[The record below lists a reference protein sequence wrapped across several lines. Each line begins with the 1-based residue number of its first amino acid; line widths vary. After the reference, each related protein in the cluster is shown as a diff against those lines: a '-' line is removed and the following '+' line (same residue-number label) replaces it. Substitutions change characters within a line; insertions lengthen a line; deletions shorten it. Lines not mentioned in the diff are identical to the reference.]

1 MGMLDGKT
9 AIVTGGGR
17 GIGRGVS
24 LALAKAGAKVAI
36 ADFGVEVDGSG
47 QNSGPA
53 EDVAKE
59 IRAAGGEAFAALTN
73 VVNPAD
79 CEAVVEKVINEWGK
93 LDIVV
98 TPAGIL
104 RDRMVFNMTEEEWDA
119 VIDVHAKGTFNIAKY
134 ASIHWRQRR
143 EFGRLIT
150 FTSGSGLFGAAG
162 QPNYAA
168 AKMAIVG
175 LTISCANALGKYG
188 VTANSIAPGAATR
201 MTATIPGGDPMETG
215 SNEMAPEN
223 VAPIVVY
230 LASDDAGWINGRV
243 VRAWGHQVAVYNNH
257 YAQAIAFSDKPWDV
271 ASVGAA
277 MEKRFKP
284 LVTGSGDEL

>member
-24 LALAKAGAKVAI
+24 QALAKAGAKVCV
-36 ADFGVEVDGSG
+36 ADLGVDVDGTGKS
-47 QNSGPA
+47 NEPA
-53 EDVAKE
+53 EETVRLIQD
-59 IRAAGGEAFAALTN
+59 AGGEAYASMTDVVSHSDAEAL
-73 VVNPAD
+73 VGGVL
-79 CEAVVEKVINEWGK
+79 EKWGK

-119 VIDVHAKGTFNIAKY
+119 VIDVHAKGTFNVGKFA
-134 ASIHWRQRR
+134 AIHWRQRR
-143 EFGRLIT
+143 EYGRLIT

-175 LTISCANALGKYG
+175 FTLSCANALNRYG
-188 VTANSIAPGAATR
+188 VTANSIAPGASTR
-201 MTATIPGGDPMETG
+201 MTATIPGDDPTKDPSMK
-215 SNEMAPEN
+215 PEN

-230 LASDDAGWINGRV
+230 LASEDAGWCNGRV
-243 VRAWGHQVAVYNNH
+243 IRAWGHQVGVYNNH
-257 YAQAIAFSDKPWDV
+257 YAASTIFNDKPWDV
-271 ASVGAA
+271 ATLGAR
-277 MEKRFKP
+277 MKQVFEPIVSGR
-284 LVTGSGDEL
+284 GDELT